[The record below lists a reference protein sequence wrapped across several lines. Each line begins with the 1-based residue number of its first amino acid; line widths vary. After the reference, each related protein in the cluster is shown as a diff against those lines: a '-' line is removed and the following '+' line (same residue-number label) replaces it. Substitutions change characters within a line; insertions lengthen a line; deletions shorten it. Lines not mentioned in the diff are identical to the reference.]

1 MDYFSDRENGPRPRV
16 DENISPLAWGGIVA
30 IVQAL
35 ISSGAFGIK
44 YPEMCPAG
52 VGPVGTDEK
61 SLSLILRAEI
71 PELDWPLKTTAESQE
86 GFSFYQEPFAPATL
100 AILDFIEFCFHS
112 IGKPVQ
118 HDYHKFFQHHHL
130 SFDEQVGQEEF
141 RINVNR
147 IFARNGIAYDLSAT
161 GRVERVAPPVL
172 REELSN
178 AVFISG
184 DGTLDRMLEEARQKF
199 LNPDVRIRREALERL
214 WDCWE
219 RLKSQA
225 DPNNKKVAVAT
236 LLDQVAPD
244 APFRAV
250 LEKEA
255 RELTEIGNSFH
266 IRHSEVS
273 QTPLTFSAH
282 VDYLFHR
289 LFALVLLLLR
299 K

>member
-1 MDYFSDRENGPRPRV
+1 MDYFSDRENGPRPRI
-16 DENISPLAWGGIVA
+16 DESISPLAWGGIVA

-44 YPEMCPAG
+44 YPEMCPDGA
-52 VGPVGTDEK
+52 GPVGTDEK
-61 SLSLILRAEI
+61 SLSLVLRAEI
-71 PELDWPLKTTAESQE
+71 PELDWPLKTTIESQE

-100 AILDFIEFCFHS
+100 AILDFIEFCFRS
-112 IGKPVQ
+112 IGKPIQ

-130 SFDEQVGQEEF
+130 SFDEQAGQEEF
-141 RINVNR
+141 RTNVNR
-147 IFARNGIAYDLSAT
+147 IFSRNDIAYDLSER
-161 GRVERVAPPVL
+161 GRVERVAPLVL
-172 REELSN
+172 REALSN

-184 DGTLDRMLEEARQKF
+184 DDTLNRMLEEARQKF
-199 LNPDVRIRREALERL
+199 PSPDMRIRREALERL

-219 RLKSQA
+219 RLKSQI
-225 DPNNKKVAVAT
+225 DPHNKNNSVAT
-236 LLDQVAPD
+236 LLDRAAPD

-273 QTPLTFSAH
+273 QTPLTSSAH

-289 LFALVLLLLR
+289 LFALILLLLR